1 MAEKVH
7 VILGKFFSEIFFRQ
21 LTSFSDNYW
30 MHEGQSSSGVDAI
43 KKFTPSLEIPYLG
56 GVRGG

>member
-43 KKFTPSLEIPYLG
+43 KKFTPSLEIPY
-56 GVRGG
+56 